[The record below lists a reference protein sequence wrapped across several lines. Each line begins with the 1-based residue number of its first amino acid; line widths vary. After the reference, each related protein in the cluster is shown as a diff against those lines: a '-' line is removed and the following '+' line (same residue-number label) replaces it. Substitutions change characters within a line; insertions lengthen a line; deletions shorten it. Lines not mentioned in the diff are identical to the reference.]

1 MKRLFLLLVA
11 LCLFIPSALVFA
23 KGNFDYIAVKGPG
36 ITGEIN
42 ITNPAL
48 TADFFAFADFT
59 QGEIPPPADPG
70 QGYEIVRVYVEVV
83 DDKPTDRP
91 FDQLHYYP
99 YTGYVFYDGLVEGA
113 SEYDGKWYA
122 ANPSA
127 NEPFRAAL
135 AERARLNWIPLAILA
150 VMLAVFLVAYN
161 RKPKRTMDD

>member
-1 MKRLFLLLVA
+1 MKKFPLLIIA
-11 LCLFIPSALVFA
+11 LCLFIPSSMVLAQ
-23 KGNFDYIAVKGPG
+23 GNFDYLTVKGPG

-48 TADFFAFADFT
+48 TDDFFAFADFSK
-59 QGEIPPPADPG
+59 GEVPAPADPG
-70 QGYEIVRVYVEVV
+70 QGYEIVRVYVETV
-83 DDKPTDRP
+83 DDKPTVKP

-99 YTGYVFYDGLVEGA
+99 YTGYVFYDGLVGGA

-127 NEPFRAAL
+127 NEPFRAVL

-150 VMLAVFLVAYN
+150 VMLAVFFIAY
-161 RKPKRTMDD
+161 RAKPKQA